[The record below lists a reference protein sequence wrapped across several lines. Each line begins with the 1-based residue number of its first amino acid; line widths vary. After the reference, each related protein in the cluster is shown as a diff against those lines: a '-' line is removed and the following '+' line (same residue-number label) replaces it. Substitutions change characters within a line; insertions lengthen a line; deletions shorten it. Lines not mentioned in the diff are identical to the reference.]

1 MKSVTRRFSLLL
13 NDADVQLEVLLER
26 MPPLDIDTARMLRKE
41 NELNNADESEES
53 SDESS
58 KDAIDSSSS
67 DDDEAEEEEENDDDE
82 SDLPA
87 SPAADNV
94 EDLLGLLDAGLR
106 CALRFLHRTLRKT
119 SPILFFFLARSHRG
133 ILVCFRTRLRIG
145 ISAAAA
151 LSASR
156 GQRRSVQSARLD
168 DRVQVQRGRRAGR
181 NDRQGRS
188 EQPGSGGRG
197 GAAAAGERAQ
207 VCAAAD
213 EAAVE

>member
-67 DDDEAEEEEENDDDE
+67 EAEEEEEENDDEE

-87 SPAADNV
+87 SPADDNV

-106 CALRFLHRTLRKT
+106 CVLRFLHRTPRKT
-119 SPILFFFLARSHRG
+119 NPILLFFLARSHRG
-133 ILVCFRTRLRIG
+133 ILV
-145 ISAAAA
+145 
-151 LSASR
+151 
-156 GQRRSVQSARLD
+156 
-168 DRVQVQRGRRAGR
+168 
-181 NDRQGRS
+181 
-188 EQPGSGGRG
+188 
-197 GAAAAGERAQ
+197 
-207 VCAAAD
+207 
-213 EAAVE
+213 

>member
-58 KDAIDSSSS
+58 KEAIDSSSS
-67 DDDEAEEEEENDDDE
+67 EAEEEEEENDDDE

-106 CALRFLHRTLRKT
+106 
-119 SPILFFFLARSHRG
+119 
-133 ILVCFRTRLRIG
+133 
-145 ISAAAA
+145 
-151 LSASR
+151 
-156 GQRRSVQSARLD
+156 
-168 DRVQVQRGRRAGR
+168 
-181 NDRQGRS
+181 
-188 EQPGSGGRG
+188 
-197 GAAAAGERAQ
+197 
-207 VCAAAD
+207 
-213 EAAVE
+213 

>member
-58 KDAIDSSSS
+58 KEAIDSSS
-67 DDDEAEEEEENDDDE
+67 EGGEEEEE

-106 CALRFLHRTLRKT
+106 CALRFLHRTPRKT
-119 SPILFFFLARSHRG
+119 NPILLLFLARSHRR
-133 ILVCFRTRLRIG
+133 ILV
-145 ISAAAA
+145 
-151 LSASR
+151 
-156 GQRRSVQSARLD
+156 
-168 DRVQVQRGRRAGR
+168 
-181 NDRQGRS
+181 
-188 EQPGSGGRG
+188 
-197 GAAAAGERAQ
+197 
-207 VCAAAD
+207 
-213 EAAVE
+213 

>member
-13 NDADVQLEVLLER
+13 NDVDVQLEVLLER

-58 KDAIDSSSS
+58 KEAIDSSSS
-67 DDDEAEEEEENDDDE
+67 EAEEEEENDDEE

-106 CALRFLHRTLRKT
+106 
-119 SPILFFFLARSHRG
+119 
-133 ILVCFRTRLRIG
+133 
-145 ISAAAA
+145 
-151 LSASR
+151 
-156 GQRRSVQSARLD
+156 
-168 DRVQVQRGRRAGR
+168 
-181 NDRQGRS
+181 
-188 EQPGSGGRG
+188 
-197 GAAAAGERAQ
+197 
-207 VCAAAD
+207 
-213 EAAVE
+213 